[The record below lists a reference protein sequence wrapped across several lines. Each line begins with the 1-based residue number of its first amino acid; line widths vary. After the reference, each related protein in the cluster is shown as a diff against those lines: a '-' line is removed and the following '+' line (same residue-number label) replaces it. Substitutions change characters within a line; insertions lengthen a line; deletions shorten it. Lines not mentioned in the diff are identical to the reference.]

1 MFDRHVFYLSIHT
14 THIEIRLYNHQTLK
28 MRNVWEKQKYLQLM
42 ILIIK
47 KENKLTNKKPT
58 FSVSKHNV
66 LPSLKNKNLSI
77 KNNKIVNL

>member
-1 MFDRHVFYLSIHT
+1 
-14 THIEIRLYNHQTLK
+14 